1 MEDNIKAKL
10 DLLEL
15 SDKERKIATEK
26 FLVTLSI
33 VSYEEMKK
41 ILDFLKLKDI
51 HITKAREIKILCND
65 YSEITKNYSI
75 IESINEVDLYK
86 EDPIRLN
93 NNALD
98 IYKKIKYCMQMGMS
112 YYEEV

>member
-1 MEDNIKAKL
+1 MEDINAKL

-15 SDKERKIATEK
+15 NERERKIALEK

-33 VSYEEMKK
+33 VNYDDIKK
-41 ILDFLKLKDI
+41 IVEFLKLKDV
-51 HITKAREIKILCND
+51 HITKARELKVLCND
-65 YSEITKNYSI
+65 YNEILKNFNI
-75 IESINEVDLYK
+75 IDSINELDLYR
-86 EDPIRLN
+86 EDPIRIN

-98 IYKKIKYCMQMGMS
+98 IFKKIKYCTQAGIK

>member
-1 MEDNIKAKL
+1 MEDINAKL

-15 SDKERKIATEK
+15 NERERNIALEK

-33 VSYEEMKK
+33 VS
-41 ILDFLKLKDI
+41 LDEIKRIVEFLKLKDV
-51 HITKAREIKILCND
+51 HITKARELKVLCND
-65 YSEITKNYSI
+65 YNEIIKNFNI
-75 IESINEVDLYK
+75 IDSINELDMYR
-86 EDPIRLN
+86 EDPIRIN

-98 IYKKIKYCMQMGMS
+98 IFKKIKYCTQMGIS